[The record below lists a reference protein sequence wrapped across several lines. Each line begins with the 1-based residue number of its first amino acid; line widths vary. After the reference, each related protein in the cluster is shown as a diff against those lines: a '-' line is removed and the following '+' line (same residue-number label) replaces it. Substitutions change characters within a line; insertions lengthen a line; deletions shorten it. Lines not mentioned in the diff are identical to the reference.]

1 MRNQSLTLPLGQLEI
16 EVLEH
21 LWESG
26 PADGKTVHAVLVRGR
41 RRSLNTVQ
49 STLDRLFR
57 KQLLR
62 REKVSRAYV
71 YTPAIA
77 RETLLVEAM
86 GQIAERLG
94 ARDSA
99 AFMASFVKLAEQDD
113 PDNLDRLQRLIE
125 AQRVQRDSD
134 E

>member
-1 MRNQSLTLPLGQLEI
+1 M
-16 EVLEH
+16 EH

-26 PADGKTVHAVLVRGR
+26 PADVKAVHAVLGR
-41 RRSLNTVQ
+41 DQRRSLNTVQ

-71 YTPAIA
+71 YTPAIE
-77 RETLLVEAM
+77 REALLVEAM

-94 ARDSA
+94 ARDSG

-113 PDNLDRLQRLIE
+113 PDNLDRLQRLID